1 MGSFRCIIAF
11 LSFLFNLHYII
22 CNLFCSQMI
31 FQQYLFHVIPVNE
44 LFFQS
49 VVQNLHVTVAIE
61 TCDLLSKSTLSIRD
75 ISIAC
80 GFSDMAYFANCYKKF
95 YNISPSKMRNIIW
108 IDHCRYSSCLFPDQ
122 VCCLSCKS
130 VECSKS
136 DDRNF

>member
-61 TCDLLSKSTLSIRD
+61 TCDLLSKSTIEDSIFQRD
-75 ISIAC
+75 HDIMIFLQFFQEFFIQPC
-80 GFSDMAYFANCYKKF
+80 
-95 YNISPSKMRNIIW
+95 NILW